1 MAIAFNP
8 NNILHGNDTEVW
20 FAGEQLFDVTSIEAK
35 INVDTETVEVLGNPG
50 SFSRF
55 NGYSGEGTLK
65 KYKTNS
71 KYLSLISDE
80 IKTGVI
86 PDVTIITSVKQPATG
101 KVERIAL
108 KYVSFSEA
116 TLINLEKKALAEEE
130 IPFNFGDFELLEVID
145 S

>member
-1 MAIAFNP
+1 MALNFNP
-8 NNILHGNDTEVW
+8 NNILHGNDSEIW
-20 FAGEQLFDVTSIEAK
+20 FGGEQIFEATSIEAK
-35 INVDTETVEVLGNPG
+35 ATIDNETVEVLGNPG

-55 NGYSGEGTLK
+55 NGFSGEGTLK

-71 KYLSLISDE
+71 RYLSIIAEE

-86 PDVTIITSVKQPATG
+86 PDITIITSVKQPATG

-108 KYVSFSEA
+108 KYVAFSEL

-130 IPFNFGDFELLEVID
+130 IPFTFGDFETLETID
-145 S
+145 A